1 MEKILPLDEI
11 DGLDLH
17 NKTILE
23 VGTGNGGT
31 TLDILQY
38 IQNEPSSH
46 LITTDLIAV
55 DINPFLSQFPEMEGR
70 LSFIQTDATELSSIQ
85 PNSID
90 IIIVDYTLCA
100 INSISG
106 KYLDAL
112 NRFKDVLKPN
122 GFLLLEEEF
131 PIDSPKGKE
140 YPLWKMQWRILK
152 KMVTLTGKAPN
163 NEIPLGELK
172 KSLKTLSFHIEN
184 EVTGTNTLAFEEV
197 YPHFRNRFDY
207 LLAFLPNI
215 WEKGILTYSSLLFR
229 TRLKHAQ
236 FMHIP
241 YYALQCRNLD

>member
-55 DINPFLSQFPEMEGR
+55 DMNPFLSQYPIMKDR
-70 LSFIQTDATELSSIQ
+70 LSFIQTDATELLSIE

-90 IIIVDYTLCA
+90 IIIVDYTMCA

-122 GFLLLEEEF
+122 GLLLLEEEF

-140 YPLWKMQWRILK
+140 YPMWKMQWRILK
-152 KMVTLTGKAPN
+152 KMVILTGKVPN
-163 NEIPLGELK
+163 NEIPLRELK
-172 KSLKTLSFHIEN
+172 ESLKKLNFHVEK
-184 EVTGTNTLAFEEV
+184 EVTGTTTLAFEEV
-197 YPHFRNRFDY
+197 YPHFSNRFDY
-207 LLAFLPNI
+207 LLSFLPNI
-215 WEKGILTYSSLLFR
+215 WVKGVLTFSRFLFR
-229 TRLKHAQ
+229 TRLKRAQ
-236 FMHIP
+236 FLHIP
-241 YYALQCRNLD
+241 SYTLQCRNLD